1 MDRTEKIIVRQLKE
15 GREKAYEFVYNY
27 HYPILCHI
35 AEQYVHDSF
44 LAETIVSDVIFHVW
58 EIRDS
63 LNIQTSIRSYLAQ
76 SVRNRCLNYLNSQV
90 QQRELVLDKGNI
102 TDLPLVKYIQSDD
115 YPLGRLLSE
124 ELEDRISEAIERLP
138 EECRRVFCMSRF
150 EGMKNQ
156 EIAKALGLSINTV
169 KYHMKRALALL
180 QDDLHNI
187 YWDFSSFLLQI
198 DYPNVF

>member
-1 MDRTEKIIVRQLKE
+1 MDRTEKIIVKQLKE
-15 GREKAYEFVYNY
+15 GRDKAYEFIYNY

-35 AEQYVHDSF
+35 AEQYVHDVF

-76 SVRNRCLNYLNSQV
+76 SVRNRCINYLKSQV

-115 YPLGRLLSE
+115 YPLGRLLSD
-124 ELEDRISEAIERLP
+124 ELEDQISEAINRLP
-138 EECRRVFCMSRF
+138 EESRRVFCMSRF
-150 EGMKNQ
+150 EGKKNM
-156 EIAKALGLSINTV
+156 EIANELGISINTV
-169 KYHMKRALALL
+169 KYHMKRALAML
-180 QDDLHNI
+180 QEDLHK
-187 YWDFSSFLLQI
+187 YLLGI
-198 DYPNVF
+198 FFFFIAN

>member
-44 LAETIVSDVIFHVW
+44 LAETIVSGVILHVW

-156 EIAKALGLSINTV
+156 EIAKVLGLSINTV

-180 QDDLHNI
+180 QDDLHK
-187 YWDFSSFLLQI
+187 YLLGFFFI
-198 DYPNVF
+198 FIAN